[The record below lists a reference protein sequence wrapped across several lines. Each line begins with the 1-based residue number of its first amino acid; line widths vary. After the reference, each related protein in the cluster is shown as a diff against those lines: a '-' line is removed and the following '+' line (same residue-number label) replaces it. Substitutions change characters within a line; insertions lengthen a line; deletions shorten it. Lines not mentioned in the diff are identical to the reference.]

1 MTPGAQSMST
11 TPLNV
16 LQKDAITEL
25 MNIGV
30 GHAASTLHTLI
41 GHKIELVVPEV
52 SLITLDDYHQLQ
64 PYAPDEMLSTIWMS
78 FRGGFEG
85 NTSLIFPTD
94 SANTL
99 ITALTGDMDNSPE
112 LDELRAGTLAEVGNI
127 LLNGV
132 MGSIANMLNAALSYT
147 VPEYVECSLLN
158 VFRRHHT
165 GNDTIML
172 ARTTFAINELKIEG
186 NILLFFKVASFEQL
200 LVSIDRELAI

>member
-1 MTPGAQSMST
+1 MTSAAHSSST
-11 TPLNV
+11 RQLNV

-64 PYAPDEMLSTIWMS
+64 PYEADELLSTIWMG

-99 ITALTGDMDNSPE
+99 ITALTGEMDDSPE

-147 VPEYVECSLLN
+147 VPEYMECSLLN
-158 VFRRHHT
+158 IFRKNHT

-172 ARTTFAINELKIEG
+172 ARTTFAINELKVEG

-200 LVSIDRELAI
+200 LISIDRELAI